1 MDKFKNRL
9 FQSRRRSRQ
18 EKGID
23 HVMEKSRAQ
32 DLVNSAGAGFHHWAV
47 AFIVCNFNVDVGPEI
62 EILYPPNVPF
72 TTADLSAICFNSF
85 PEQQNTE
92 TAEDLSFNFA
102 ITNNSPDI
110 KLSSP
115 NAPHGS
121 ADTFYGSCVFRQE
134 FDDTMKRSFNQRT
147 LVMISHHN
155 FTAFYHQILQR
166 MTESG
171 VISDPTTLEAAFTQM
186 GAWKPPCL
194 GRHDLPFLGSVLTLD
209 IAPHRS
215 FPLQGLPGP
224 TPLISDTPSSIYAY
238 EPIGSWDNI
247 MHYMPCITDLY
258 VLFEKLIL
266 CESIIVVAKSP
277 QLASEAV
284 SSLIDLIC
292 PVPYAGVVKPYMT
305 MQANFKSIGI
315 DGGTPCSFIIGI
327 TNPFLL
333 KRIVAAAESSHK
345 ARPHILYL
353 QNFDGPV
360 PTRRHHSLHHKSSRN
375 ALLDLPGGGIEVH
388 TPSKRFLK
396 SDPAILAQIEASL
409 RLGDQTRDLGPL
421 IRRHFAELSAQ
432 FVAPINRHLAA
443 SSVVSAADGNNH
455 YASFHIPDFL
465 ASVSKYGT
473 SVKFRGSNPIQRH
486 RARDAMYDAFCR
498 SASFYSWL
506 EMKIALETEASAGLL
521 NASIVVGGGGAASG
535 S

>member
-1 MDKFKNRL
+1 
-9 FQSRRRSRQ
+9 
-18 EKGID
+18 
-23 HVMEKSRAQ
+23 
-32 DLVNSAGAGFHHWAV
+32 
-47 AFIVCNFNVDVGPEI
+47 
-62 EILYPPNVPF
+62 
-72 TTADLSAICFNSF
+72 
-85 PEQQNTE
+85 
-92 TAEDLSFNFA
+92 
-102 ITNNSPDI
+102 
-110 KLSSP
+110 
-115 NAPHGS
+115 
-121 ADTFYGSCVFRQE
+121 
-134 FDDTMKRSFNQRT
+134 
-147 LVMISHHN
+147 
-155 FTAFYHQILQR
+155 

-171 VISDPTTLEAAFTQM
+171 VISDPTTLEAAFSQM
-186 GAWKPPCL
+186 STWAPPAL
-194 GRHDLPFLGSVLTLD
+194 GQHDLPFLGHMLTLD
-209 IAPHRS
+209 ISPHQS

-224 TPLISDTPSSIYAY
+224 THLISDTPNSIYAY

-266 CESIIVVAKSP
+266 CESIIVIAKSP

-305 MQANFKSIGI
+305 MQANFRSIGI
-315 DGGTPCSFIIGI
+315 DGGTPRSFIIGI

-396 SDPAILAQIEASL
+396 SDPSILAQIESSL
-409 RLGDQTRDLGPL
+409 KLGDQTRDLGPL
-421 IRRHFAELSAQ
+421 IRRHFAELTAQ
-432 FVAPINRHLAA
+432 FLAPINRYLAA
-443 SSVVSAADGNNH
+443 SSVVSPGGRNR

-465 ASVSKYGT
+465 ASVRQHGT
-473 SVKFRGSNPIQRH
+473 SVRFRGSNPIQRH
-486 RARDAMYDAFCR
+486 RARDAMYDTFCH
-498 SASFYSWL
+498 SPSFYSWL
-506 EMKIALETEASAGLL
+506 EMKIALETEASAGMLG
-521 NASIVVGGGGAASG
+521 AGAASSAAG
-535 S
+535 

>member
-1 MDKFKNRL
+1 MDRFKNKFL
-9 FQSRRRSRQ
+9 KPHRRSQR
-18 EKGID
+18 EED
-23 HVMEKSRAQ
+23 MEKLREPKVSPIAT
-32 DLVNSAGAGFHHWAV
+32 GGFKHWAV
-47 AFIVCNFNVDVGPEI
+47 AFIVCNFNVDIGPEI
-62 EILYPPNVPF
+62 EILYPPDVPF

-92 TAEDLSFNFA
+92 TAEDLSYDFT

-121 ADTFYGSCVFRQE
+121 ADTFYGSCIFRQE

-147 LVMISHHN
+147 LVLISHHN
-155 FTAFYHQILQR
+155 FTSFHHRILQK

-171 VISDPTTLEAAFTQM
+171 HLSDPTTLESAHSQM
-186 GAWKPPCL
+186 NTWEPPAL
-194 GRHDLPFLGSVLTLD
+194 GRHHLPFMGTTLTLD
-209 IAPHRS
+209 IAPHRA

-224 TPLISDTPSSIYAY
+224 TPLISDIPLSIYAY

-258 VLFEKLIL
+258 VLYEKLIL
-266 CESIIVVAKSP
+266 CESVIVIAKSP

-284 SSLIDLIC
+284 SSLVDLIC

-315 DGGTPCSFIIGI
+315 DGGTPTSFVIGI

-333 KRIVAAAESSHK
+333 KRIVAAAEASHK

-396 SDPAILAQIEASL
+396 SDPTVVSQIEAL
-409 RLGDQTRDLGPL
+409 LKLGDQTRELGPI
-421 IRRHFAELSAQ
+421 IRRHFADLTAQ
-432 FVAPINRHLAA
+432 FISPINRYLAT
-443 SSVVSAADGNNH
+443 SNIVTPGGNNR
-455 YASFHIPDFL
+455 YASFHVPDL
-465 ASVSKYGT
+465 MSSVSKHGT
-473 SVKFRGSNPIQRH
+473 SVKFRGSGPIQRH
-486 RARDAMYDAFCR
+486 RARDGLYETFCK
-498 SASFYSWL
+498 SPNFYSWL
-506 EMKIALETEASAGLL
+506 EMKISLENEASAGLL
-521 NASIVVGGGGAASG
+521 NAPVATSAAVS
-535 S
+535 

>member
-1 MDKFKNRL
+1 MEKIKNKL
-9 FQSRRRSRQ
+9 FQARRHSRQ
-18 EKGID
+18 EKKEGID
-23 HVMEKSRAQ
+23 HIMERSRAQ
-32 DLVNSAGAGFHHWAV
+32 DLINFNAGGFQHWAV
-47 AFIVCNFNVDVGPEI
+47 AFIVCNFNVDVG
-62 EILYPPNVPF
+62 
-72 TTADLSAICFNSF
+72 F

-102 ITNNSPDI
+102 ISNNSPDI
-110 KLSSP
+110 RLTSP
-115 NAPHGS
+115 NTPHGS

-147 LVMISHHN
+147 LVMVSHHN
-155 FTAFYHQILQR
+155 FPAFYHQILQR

-171 VISDPTTLEAAFTQM
+171 VISDPATLEAAFTQM
-186 GAWKPPCL
+186 GAWEPPHL
-194 GRHDLPFLGSVLTLD
+194 GRHHLPFLGKMLTLD
-209 IAPHRS
+209 IAPHPS

-224 TPLISDTPSSIYAY
+224 TPLISDTPSSVYAY

-284 SSLIDLIC
+284 SSLVDLIC

-315 DGGTPCSFIIGI
+315 DGGTPRAFLIGI

-396 SDPAILAQIEASL
+396 SDSALLSQIELSL
-409 RLGDQTRDLGPL
+409 KLGDQTRDLGPL
-421 IRRHFAELSAQ
+421 IRRHFAELTAQ
-432 FVAPINRHLAA
+432 FVAPINRYLAT
-443 SSVVSAADGNNH
+443 SSVVSPAGTKT

-465 ASVSKYGT
+465 ASVSKHGT
-473 SVKFRGSNPIQRH
+473 SVKFRGSNPIHRH
-486 RARDAMYDAFCR
+486 RARDAMYEAFCT
-498 SASFYSWL
+498 SPSFYSWL
-506 EMKIALETEASAGLL
+506 EMKIALETQASAGILDGPRV
-521 NASIVVGGGGAASG
+521 AGAAG
-535 S
+535 GTGT

>member
-1 MDKFKNRL
+1 MEKLKNKL
-9 FQSRRRSRQ
+9 LHPHRRTRQ
-18 EKGID
+18 EKEKD
-23 HVMEKSRAQ
+23 MESDPA
-32 DLVNSAGAGFHHWAV
+32 VPTGGFQHWAV
-47 AFIVCNFNVDVGPEI
+47 AFIVCNFNVDIGPEI
-62 EILYPPNVPF
+62 EILYPPDVPF
-72 TTADLSAICFNSF
+72 ATADLSAICFNSF

-92 TAEDLSFNFA
+92 TAEDLAFNFA
-102 ITNNSPDI
+102 VSNNSPDI
-110 KLSSP
+110 HLSSP

-134 FDDTMKRSFNQRT
+134 FDHSMKRSFNQRT

-155 FTAFYHQILQR
+155 FPSFHNRILQR
-166 MTESG
+166 MTETG
-171 VISDPTTLEAAFTQM
+171 VISDPTTLEAAYSGM
-186 GAWKPPCL
+186 SSWAPPAL
-194 GRHDLPFLGSVLTLD
+194 GRHELPFLGNMLTLD
-209 IAPHRS
+209 IAPHRT

-247 MHYMPCITDLY
+247 MHFMPCITDLY
-258 VLFEKLIL
+258 VLYEKLIL
-266 CESIIVVAKSP
+266 CESIIVIAKSP

-284 SSLIDLIC
+284 SSLLDLIC

-305 MQANFKSIGI
+305 MQADFRSIGI
-315 DGGTPCSFIIGI
+315 DGGTPRPFVVGV

-396 SDPAILAQIEASL
+396 SDSTIVSQIESL
-409 RLGDQTRDLGPL
+409 LKLGDQTRDLGPL
-421 IRRHFAELSAQ
+421 IRRHFAELTAQ
-432 FVAPINRHLAA
+432 FLAPINRYLAT
-443 SSVVSAADGNNH
+443 SNVVSPGGNH
-455 YASFHIPDFL
+455 QYASFHVPDFL
-465 ASVSKYGT
+465 GSVSKYGT
-473 SVKFRGSNPIQRH
+473 SVKFRGSGPIQRH
-486 RARDAMYDAFCR
+486 RARDGLYESFC
-498 SASFYSWL
+498 SSPNFYSWL
-506 EMKIALETEASAGLL
+506 EMKISLEKEASAGMLGA
-521 NASIVVGGGGAASG
+521 NPPSSAGG
-535 S
+535 